1 MAGIHY
7 ITEADILND
16 TVFMNTETFMHYV
29 HQKSRCFPNNF
40 PADHYLEVVL
50 DFGTHE
56 APDWSYYIADHTD
69 KHIFWLDEYLADGI
83 AELVEGIGEI
93 GHLSK
98 L

>member
-1 MAGIHY
+1 MEGIHY
-7 ITEADILND
+7 ITEADIRDD

-29 HQKSRCFPNNF
+29 HQRSRCFPNTF
-40 PADHYLEVVL
+40 PADHDLEAVL

-56 APDWSYYIADHTD
+56 APDWSYYIADHTY
-69 KHIFWLDEYLADGI
+69 KLIFWLDEYSAHDMAASVG
-83 AELVEGIGEI
+83 GIGEI